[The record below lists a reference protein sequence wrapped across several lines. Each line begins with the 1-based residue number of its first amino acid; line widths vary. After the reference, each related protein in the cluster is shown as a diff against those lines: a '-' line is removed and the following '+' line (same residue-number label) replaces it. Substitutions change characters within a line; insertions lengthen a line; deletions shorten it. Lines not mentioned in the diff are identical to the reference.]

1 MKKRICLYIGC
12 DVLIFCI
19 LYLYYFLS
27 LEIKQY
33 RLETLELSP
42 LVFVMP
48 FLIILIG
55 AIFALLVWISS
66 QYEFTTKQ
74 TVLEFILVGIPAFY
88 FATFQEILYG
98 MYFFINVSLPVYKPN
113 LWLMTTQIPSAIGGV
128 VFGYELFML
137 IRRQIK
143 YNRKSIENV
152 NL

>member
-1 MKKRICLYIGC
+1 MKKRICLYIGF
-12 DVLIFCI
+12 DVLILGV
-19 LYLYYFLS
+19 LYLHYMLS
-27 LEIKQY
+27 LELKQY

-48 FLIILIG
+48 ILIIIIG
-55 AIFALLVWISS
+55 AMIALLVWISN

-98 MYFFINVSLPVYKPN
+98 MYFFINVSLPIYKPN
-113 LWLMTTQIPSAIGGV
+113 LWLMTTQIPSVIGCV

-137 IRRQIK
+137 IRKLIK
-143 YNRKSIENV
+143 YNRKLTKNEN
-152 NL
+152 L